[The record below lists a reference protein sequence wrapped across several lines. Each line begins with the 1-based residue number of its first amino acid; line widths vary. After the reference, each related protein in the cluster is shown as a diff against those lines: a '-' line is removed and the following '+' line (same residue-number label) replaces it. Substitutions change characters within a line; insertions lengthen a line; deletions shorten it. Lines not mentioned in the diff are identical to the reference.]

1 MFEQT
6 KSEKKEWKKTTA
18 RRSEIARIGVDIS
31 MKDIERHELEKEKY
45 KEKGTGIY
53 VGRGAN
59 DRLSAKAYNYVS
71 IDPYGASDGIK
82 PRTGNEQSYYYG
94 YYERGTEKL
103 SLLIDHPEI
112 SRLASIE
119 DVAYNDALN
128 GIELDSLP
136 ENIKSS
142 KEYLEGYKKGL
153 EEKLNKKSR

>member
-53 VGRGAN
+53 IGRGAN

>member
-119 DVAYNDALN
+119 EVAYNDALN

>member
-53 VGRGAN
+53 IGRGAN
-59 DRLSAKAYNYVS
+59 DRLSAKGYNYVS

-82 PRTGNEQSYYYG
+82 PRSGNEQSYYYG

-119 DVAYNDALN
+119 EVAYNDALN

-153 EEKLNKKSR
+153 EEIANKKSR

>member
-53 VGRGAN
+53 IGRGAN

-119 DVAYNDALN
+119 EVAYNDALN

-142 KEYLEGYKKGL
+142 KEYLEDYKKGL

>member
-6 KSEKKEWKKTTA
+6 KSEKKEWKKKTA

-31 MKDIERHELEKEKY
+31 MKDIERHELEKDKY
-45 KEKGTGIY
+45 KENGTGIY
-53 VGRGAN
+53 IGRGAN

-119 DVAYNDALN
+119 EVAYNDALN

>member
-94 YYERGTEKL
+94 YYKRGTEKL

-119 DVAYNDALN
+119 EVAYNDALN

>member
-53 VGRGAN
+53 IGRGAN

-119 DVAYNDALN
+119 EVAYNDALN

>member
-6 KSEKKEWKKTTA
+6 KSEKKEWKKKTA

-31 MKDIERHELEKEKY
+31 MKDFERHELEKEKY

-53 VGRGAN
+53 IGRGAN
-59 DRLSAKAYNYVS
+59 DRLSAKGYNYVS

-119 DVAYNDALN
+119 EVAYNDALN

>member
-1 MFEQT
+1 MLEYT

-45 KEKGTGIY
+45 KAKGTGIY
-53 VGRGAN
+53 IGRGTN
-59 DRLSAKAYNYVS
+59 DRLSAKGYNYVN

-112 SRLASIE
+112 SKLASIE
-119 DVAYNDALN
+119 EVAYNDALN

-153 EEKLNKKSR
+153 EEIANKKSR

>member
-1 MFEQT
+1 MLEYT

-18 RRSEIARIGVDIS
+18 RRNEISKTEIEII
-31 MKDIERHELEKEKY
+31 MKNKIRNEAEKEKY
-45 KEKGTGIY
+45 KAKGTGIY
-53 VGRGAN
+53 IGRGTN
-59 DRLSAKAYNYVS
+59 DRLSAKGYNYVS

-119 DVAYNDALN
+119 EVAYNYALN

-153 EEKLNKKSR
+153 EEIANKKSR

>member
-6 KSEKKEWKKTTA
+6 KSEKKEWKKKTA

-53 VGRGAN
+53 IGRGAN

-112 SRLASIE
+112 SRWASIE
-119 DVAYNDALN
+119 EVAYNDALN

>member
-6 KSEKKEWKKTTA
+6 KSEKKEWKKKTA

-53 VGRGAN
+53 IGRGAN

-119 DVAYNDALN
+119 EVAYNDALN